1 MTTSHQAL
9 LPAYLPK
16 DEVPATYTR
25 IAPFHDLLAL
35 LVEARARRQ
44 GLSWADIQDGE
55 HLLEVGAGT
64 GLTFQHLLEQN
75 PNGWT
80 EGIDRTPAMLRRAQK
95 RAARSGTSRYRLR
108 RGDAYALPFANHSFD
123 LVWCSYMLDMLPL
136 ADFEPVLKEF
146 KRVLEP
152 GGRVV
157 LVSETKGR
165 RWYNQFWELLYR
177 FHPPLMGGCRGVM
190 LAPALQDAGFTNV
203 RRAYVSQWSFP
214 SEVVYGEK

>member
-1 MTTSHQAL
+1 MAKSPQ
-9 LPAYLPK
+9 PAYLPK
-16 DEVPATYTR
+16 DEVPATYTW

-35 LVEARARRQ
+35 LVETRARRQ
-44 GLSWADIQDGE
+44 GLSWARVRDGE
-55 HLLEVGAGT
+55 HLLEVGVGT

-80 EGIDRTPAMLRRAQK
+80 EGIDRTPAMLRRARK
-95 RAARSGTSRYRLR
+95 RAARSGTSRYCLR

-123 LVWCSYMLDMLPL
+123 LIWSSYMIDMLPL
-136 ADFEPVLKEF
+136 TDFEPVLKEF
-146 KRVLEP
+146 RRVLQP

-177 FHPPLMGGCRGVM
+177 FHPPLMGGCRGVT
-190 LAPALQDAGFTNV
+190 LAPAVQAAGFRKV
-203 RRAYVSQWSFP
+203 RRTYVSQWSFP